1 MVTKPFEGTY
11 ILLDVSV
18 VGKME
23 FMLPAKEQRKR
34 VLKVSLRV
42 LGKESSVLLLG
53 LLVVYLS
60 WQAVHFKE
68 SASKI

>member
-11 ILLDVSV
+11 ILLAVSI

-23 FMLPAKEQRKR
+23 FMLSAKEQRKR

-53 LLVVYLS
+53 LLVV
-60 WQAVHFKE
+60 
-68 SASKI
+68 